1 MSKFLEA
8 RAKAKAA
15 RNGVDLAVVK
25 RKMNYHYVNAGR
37 RKPFPDEVS
46 NYKGEDDS
54 LNNQPRE
61 FKQLSLFESKVVND
75 AE

>member
-8 RAKAKAA
+8 KAKAA
-15 RNGVDLAVVK
+15 AARRGVDLAVIR
-25 RKMNYHYVNAGR
+25 RKMNYHYENAGR
-37 RKPFPDEVS
+37 KKPFPDEVS